1 MLLSRDEVFWQIGQH
16 QVELRALG
24 VSQLQLFGSVV
35 RDEAGMAS
43 DLDFLVTL
51 KENSFDSYMEVKHFL
66 EDLFSCSVDLVL
78 PDTIKPALQTA
89 ILQEAVH
96 APGF

>member
-1 MLLSRDEVFWQIGQH
+1 MDLSRNAIFQQIDQH
-16 QVELRALG
+16 QHELRALG
-24 VSQLQLFGSVV
+24 VGELRLFGSAV
-35 RDEAGMAS
+35 RNDAGTAS

-51 KENSFDSYMEVKHFL
+51 KENSFDSYMDVKFFL
-66 EDLFSCSVDLVL
+66 EDLFQCSVDLVCE
-78 PDTIKPALQTA
+78 DTIKPALRLG